1 MIDRAELKSRG
12 MRAFQANYWPC
23 VGAGFL
29 TTIAISK
36 ASGGGSGSSNW
47 SNAFSNSSSSSS
59 GHMTEEEII
68 GILVVV
74 GVVLAICMV
83 IWLIGT
89 IFKAFVLNPL
99 LVGCRKFW
107 VNNADGVAVGADLLY
122 GFRCGSYMN
131 VVKVMFLKDLFVFL
145 WSLLFLIPGVIKA
158 YEWYMV
164 AYLIAEDPTQS
175 WNDVK
180 EKSSQMMDGYKMDTF
195 ILGLSFIG
203 WAVLAAFTCGIL
215 AIFYVNPYIY
225 ATDAELYLYL
235 DGSANYG
242 AGMSANYGGQN
253 YGGKVDDLNFS
264 NPGYNP
270 DNNGYTSNAYTPN
283 NNGYTS
289 NAYTPNN
296 NGGNG
301 GQF

>member
-12 MRAFQANYWPC
+12 MNAFKANYWPC

-29 TTIAISK
+29 TTISIAK
-36 ASGGGSGSSNW
+36 AGGGGSGSGNW
-47 SNAFSNSSSSSS
+47 SNTFSNSSSSS
-59 GHMTEEEII
+59 GQMTEDEVMGLI
-68 GILVVV
+68 
-74 GVVLAICMV
+74 VLLGAIFLICMV
-83 IWLIGT
+83 IWVVGMVI
-89 IFKAFVLNPL
+89 KAFVFNPL
-99 LVGCRKFW
+99 LIGCRKFW
-107 VNNADGVAVGADLLY
+107 VNNADGVARGEDLLY
-122 GFRCGSYMN
+122 GFKCGSYMN

-145 WSLLFLIPGVIKA
+145 WSLLFIIPGIIKS

-175 WNDVK
+175 WTDVK

-203 WAVLAAFTCGIL
+203 WAVLSAFTCGIL

-225 ATDAELYLYL
+225 ATDAELYMYL

-242 AGMSANYGGQN
+242 AGMSANYGGQGFN
-253 YGGKVDDLNFS
+253 DQNFS

-283 NNGYTS
+283 NNG
-289 NAYTPNN
+289 
-296 NGGNG
+296 GNG

>member
-1 MIDRAELKSRG
+1 MSSGYRGRRRENMIDRAELKSRG
-12 MRAFQANYWPC
+12 MNAFKANYWPC

-29 TTIAISK
+29 TTISIAK
-36 ASGGGSGSSNW
+36 AGGGGSGSGNW
-47 SNAFSNSSSSSS
+47 SNTFSNSSSSS
-59 GHMTEEEII
+59 GQMTEDEVMGLI
-68 GILVVV
+68 
-74 GVVLAICMV
+74 VLLGAIFLICMV
-83 IWLIGT
+83 IWVVGMVI
-89 IFKAFVLNPL
+89 KAFVFNPL
-99 LVGCRKFW
+99 LIGCRKFW
-107 VNNADGVAVGADLLY
+107 VNNADGVARGEDLLY
-122 GFRCGSYMN
+122 GFKCGSYMN

-145 WSLLFLIPGVIKA
+145 WSLLFIIPGIIKS

-175 WNDVK
+175 WTDVK

-203 WAVLAAFTCGIL
+203 WAVLSAFTCGIL

-225 ATDAELYLYL
+225 ATDAELYMYL

-253 YGGKVDDLNFS
+253 YGGQGFNDQNFS
-264 NPGYNP
+264 NPGYTP
-270 DNNGYTSNAYTPN
+270 SNNEYTSNAYTTN
-283 NNGYTS
+283 NNS
-289 NAYTPNN
+289 
-296 NGGNG
+296 GNG